1 MIGGAA
7 SYKRKKK
14 KIIAITIVMLML
26 LTLLVACGNNAPAP
40 PPAPPTENGTDV
52 GLGPP
57 VNFGVGHPFPTT
69 DYRGMAVQYFA
80 DLVAELSDGNMTVD
94 VFPSSQVV
102 TSQDALRA
110 VSAGTIDMAVG
121 ALSFNV
127 ASVPALIG
135 LDIHGIYDPEYFW
148 ETYDV
153 IRPVLERIM
162 NEENQTLLIVFD
174 ETETIFYLNP
184 ANARDVT
191 HPSDLA
197 GLRLRDHGMWIG
209 RSIESWGASPMTVVP
224 ADVAVALE
232 RGTVDGGYTGWGFVR
247 ANRLHESAPH
257 ITFSGIGKS
266 TWSPLNMNLD
276 VYNSLTQAQRDI
288 IREAA
293 ERAQNESLRLLDGLE
308 EIFVSEVLE
317 FGGTV
322 HRMTTEQTQV
332 FVDAAMTLL
341 DDARAEAGPLGNEL
355 IDALLSAPSRFR

>member
-1 MIGGAA
+1 M
-7 SYKRKKK
+7 KKF
-14 KIIAITIVMLML
+14 ITIIIVILMS
-26 LTLLVACGNNAPAP
+26 LTVFTACGNNEPPPPPPP
-40 PPAPPTENGTDV
+40 PPAEENGEATVD
-52 GLGPP
+52 LGPP

-80 DLVAELSDGNMTVD
+80 DLVAELSGGNMTVD
-94 VFPSSQVV
+94 VYPSSQVV

-110 VSAGTIDMAVG
+110 VAAGTIDMAVG

-127 ASVPALIG
+127 ATVPALIG

-162 NEENQTLLIVFD
+162 NQENQTLLIVFD

-293 ERAQNESLRLLDGLE
+293 DRAQAESLRLLEGLE
-308 EIFVSEVLE
+308 EAFIAEVLE
-317 FGGTV
+317 LGGTV

-332 FVDAAMTLL
+332 FVDAAMALL